1 MVPRSRIGHHAA
13 ITMTSPLDGRVMFT
27 LPWGEFSYI
36 GTTDT
41 DFDGDPAAP
50 DVLADDI
57 VYLLRSAN
65 AYFPNARL
73 TETDIVASWA
83 GLRALVAPSEDMD
96 TSDVPREH
104 TIVKGPGGM
113 LTIAGGKLTTYRR
126 MAAELVDLVADALH
140 RLDDRPPLPRADTAR
155 EPLPGGEALDLETF
169 RQAGLDIGL
178 PPDTVEH
185 LLMHYGA
192 ESAAVCNL
200 VRERR
205 SLMTPLCRPH
215 PSIEAEVI
223 HVTRRELA
231 ERVDDVLVRRLHLYY
246 ETRDQGVSSAK
257 RVAEL
262 MGEERGWDAVRVEA
276 EASRYREG
284 IRSQGSGVRGDGGQN
299 NK

>member
-41 DFDGDPAAP
+41 DFDGEIDAP
-50 DVLADDI
+50 EALPEDV

-73 TETDIVASWA
+73 TDGDIVASWA
-83 GLRALVAPSEDMD
+83 GLRALIAPDKQMGA
-96 TSDVPREH
+96 SDVPREH
-104 TIVKGPGGM
+104 AIVKGPGGM

-126 MAAELVDLVADALH
+126 MAAELVDRVAEELH
-140 RLDDRPPLPRADTAR
+140 RLDGRPRLSRADTAS

-169 RQAGLDIGL
+169 RQAGLEIGL
-178 PPDTVEH
+178 PSDSVEH

-200 VRERR
+200 IRERR
-205 SLMTPLCRPH
+205 GLMTPLCPPH

-223 HVTRRELA
+223 HITRRELA

-246 ETRDQGVSSAK
+246 ETRDQGASSAK

-262 MGEERGWDAVRVEA
+262 MGEERGWDTARVEA
-276 EASRYREG
+276 EAGRYVD
-284 IRSQGSGVRGDGGQN
+284 GVRNQESEIRGSESS
-299 NK
+299 